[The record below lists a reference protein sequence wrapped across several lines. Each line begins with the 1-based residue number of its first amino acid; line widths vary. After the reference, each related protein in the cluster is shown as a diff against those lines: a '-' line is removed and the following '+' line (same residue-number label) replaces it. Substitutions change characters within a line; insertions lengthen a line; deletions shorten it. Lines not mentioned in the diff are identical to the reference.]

1 MLTNF
6 FTRTIKRKLSQVVQL
21 QGMKSAATCALML
34 SLRLCLVDAG
44 GIRPVAWIH
53 APIKNN
59 IKSVITRFPE
69 RHGGRHQRDV
79 VDPVPRPR
87 RSPSTYICRYRWPVP
102 ALSATSPAKE
112 NNEESRSLF
121 IFGVGYVATA
131 VALTFLSKGWT
142 VHGTCTDPRKVKSL
156 GDQGIKVRY
165 FSISLW
171 FPQTPK
177 ATIGSWSVF

>member
-1 MLTNF
+1 
-6 FTRTIKRKLSQVVQL
+6 
-21 QGMKSAATCALML
+21 MKSAATYALIL

-44 GIRPVAWIH
+44 GIRPVSWIH
-53 APIKNN
+53 APIRSNV
-59 IKSVITRFPE
+59 KSVIIRFPE
-69 RHGGRHQRDV
+69 RHGARHQRDV

-87 RSPSTYICRYRWPVP
+87 RSSSSYLGRYRWSVS
-102 ALSATSPAKE
+102 ALSAASPAKE

-156 GDQGIKVRY
+156 GEQGIKVRY
-165 FSISLW
+165 FSISRR
-171 FPQTPK
+171 FAQTQK
-177 ATIGSWSVF
+177 ATLGYWPVY